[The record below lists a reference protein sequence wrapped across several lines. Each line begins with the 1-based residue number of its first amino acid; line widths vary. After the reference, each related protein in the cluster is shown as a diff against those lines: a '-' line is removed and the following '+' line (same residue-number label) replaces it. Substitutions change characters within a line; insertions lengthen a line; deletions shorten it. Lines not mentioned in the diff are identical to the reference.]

1 MRVTHL
7 MYRACNAS
15 APLANYTTGNDS
27 INITTKGHHFFFC
40 GIPGHCQAGQK
51 VDINVLRTSETA
63 PTTAPSGLSPSSV
76 PSIGVPAPSPSNAV
90 SLKVSKGSFS
100 KLGLVI
106 AAFAVL
112 LSGFH

>member
-1 MRVTHL
+1 

-63 PTTAPSGLSPSSV
+63 PTPAPSGLSPPVLSV
-76 PSIGVPAPSPSNAV
+76 GVPALSQSDAI
-90 SLKVSKGSFS
+90 SLKTAKGSFS
-100 KLGLVI
+100 KLGLALAV
-106 AAFAVL
+106 FAVL